1 MNSPKSS
8 VLSRRTV
15 LRGLGTAIALP
26 WLEAMTRTTA
36 VASTPGKPP
45 VRLGYFYVPNG
56 VHMPQWRPQPPAGG
70 PATETQPNTN
80 KPSSVT
86 SDSEHRLTDLPSIL
100 QSLQNPNVID
110 RVCVISNLE
119 AKHCFAKGA
128 GHEPAGG
135 GFLVGAHCK
144 HSEEPEVG
152 GISVDQLAA
161 RHIGIRTPVDS
172 LALGIDPGHRGDHGF
187 SGTYLSHI
195 SWRSKTMPATLELN
209 PRELFERLFHDS
221 RPRRPDWNAP
231 KPTADLSRIDPIQG
245 SILDLVREDTRSL
258 QRQLGFADQRRL
270 EEYLHGLRSLEQR
283 IAQHA
288 IDPQSHHQNSFNE
301 DPSQRA
307 LHDGESAD
315 WIPELIIPDGRGI
328 PTRYADHV
336 NLMLDILTLAFQ
348 TDTTRVSS
356 FMFSY
361 EKSGRSYAE
370 IMAPGSHHS
379 TSHHQGNV
387 DMQME
392 LTRINTHHM
401 ELFARM
407 LERMSQIQEGD
418 STLLDNV
425 ALLYG
430 SGISDGN
437 RHNHDDLPV
446 LIAGGGGGVLRGG
459 RHIAMAKPTPICNV
473 YLEMLR
479 AAGIDRESFGDSN
492 DGFSRLT

>member
-1 MNSPKSS
+1 MSF
-8 VLSRRTV
+8 VISRRTA
-15 LRGLGTAIALP
+15 LRGLGTAVALP
-26 WLEAMTRTTA
+26 WLEAMHRTTVMA
-36 VASTPGKPP
+36 ATPGKPP

-56 VHMPQWRPQPPAGG
+56 VHMPDWRPGDS
-70 PATETQPNTN
+70 TQD
-80 KPSSVT
+80 S
-86 SDSEHRLTDLPSIL
+86 SEHPLTDLPAIL
-100 QSLQNPNVID
+100 KPLQQNQVSD
-110 RVCVISNLE
+110 RVVVISNLE

-135 GFLVGAHCK
+135 GFLVGAQCK

-161 RHIGIRTPVDS
+161 RKIGIRTAVDS

-195 SWRSKTMPATLELN
+195 SWRSRTMPATLELN
-209 PRELFERLFHDS
+209 PKELFTRLFRNS
-221 RPRRPDWNAP
+221 KPRRPDWNAAP
-231 KPTADLSRIDPIQG
+231 VTESITDTDPVRG
-245 SILDLVREDTRSL
+245 SILDLIQEDTRSL

-270 EEYLHGLRSLEQR
+270 EEYLDGLRGIEKR
-283 IAQHA
+283 IAMHEA
-288 IDPQSHHQNSFNE
+288 DPQSHHHRSFNE
-301 DPSQRA
+301 APANRA

-315 WIPELIIPDGRGI
+315 HIPELIMPDGRGI
-328 PTRYADHV
+328 PAVYSEHV
-336 NLMLDILTLAFQ
+336 DLMLDIMTLAFQ

-361 EKSGRSYAE
+361 EKSGRSYPE
-370 IMAPGSHHS
+370 IEAPGSHHS
-379 TSHHQGNV
+379 TSHHQ
-387 DMQME
+387 DQAAKHAE
-392 LTRINTHHM
+392 LVRINSHHV

-407 LERMSQIQEGD
+407 LHRMSQIDEGG

-437 RHNHDDLPV
+437 KHNHDDLPV
-446 LIAGGGGGVLRGG
+446 MVAGGGGGLFRGG
-459 RHIAMAKPTPICNV
+459 RHVSLENPTPICNV

-479 AAGIDRESFGDSN
+479 AAGIHQESFGDST
-492 DGFSRLT
+492 DGFSKLT